1 MSQSHRVSKIILVF
15 FCSLIMIF
23 TCQSV
28 YASSSTSIQ
37 LYVPDNKKE
46 PAKSLPASSAQTSN
60 LSAAKTNDNSE
71 SLKTQLEV
79 LLTGSILLGTIVLT
93 TSEKEEKNKK
103 REESTN
109 ESF

>member
-1 MSQSHRVSKIILVF
+1 MKQSHRISKIIFPF
-15 FCSLIMIF
+15 FCALIMTF

-28 YASSSTSIQ
+28 YASSSTNIQ

-46 PAKSLPASSAQTSN
+46 PAKSLPASYAQTSN
-60 LSAAKTNDNSE
+60 LSAAKTNDISE
-71 SLKTQLEV
+71 PLKTQLEV
-79 LLTGSILLGTIVLT
+79 LLTGSILLGTIVFT
-93 TSEKEEKNKK
+93 TSEKEEKKEK